1 MVTIP
6 ESVAQAI
13 PKLFDIHK
21 CWLIVNLAAELNYAV
36 ISVRR
41 FLAEFGYYSS
51 YTHNGKYYTLRSIP
65 QFHHDG
71 IWLYQDIG
79 FSRRR
84 SLTETLIHL
93 ASRSPAGLTA
103 EELIE
108 KLHCRCHT
116 VLAALH
122 RSQRLDRD
130 KVGRR
135 YVYLSVAPR
144 VNEQQRAI
152 LAPHAV
158 PLTPLPAEI
167 AVLVLAAYIRDP
179 EASTV
184 QLAQRLRRQR
194 NIRIDPQQIDRL
206 FTEHGVKKTPLVPGA
221 GRFRH

>member
-13 PKLFDIHK
+13 PNLFETQK
-21 CWLIVNLAAELNYAV
+21 CWLIANLAAELKYAA

-41 FLAEFGYYSS
+41 FLTEFGYYSS
-51 YTHNGKYYTLRSIP
+51 YTHNGKFYTLGSIP
-65 QFHHDG
+65 RFNRDG

-79 FSRRR
+79 FSRHR

-103 EELIE
+103 EDLIE
-108 KLHCRCHT
+108 KVQCRCHT

-122 RSQRLDRD
+122 RSRRLDRH

-135 YVYLSVAPR
+135 YVYLSAAPR
-144 VNEQQRAI
+144 VNEQQRAL
-152 LAPHAV
+152 LAPYSV

-167 AVLVLAAYIRDP
+167 AVLVLAAYIRYP

-184 QLAQRLRRQR
+184 QLAQRLQQQR
-194 NIRIDPQQIDRL
+194 KIRIDPQQIDGL
-206 FTEHGVKKTPLVPGA
+206 FAEHGVKKTPLVPGA

>member
-1 MVTIP
+1 MISIP

-13 PKLFDIHK
+13 PTLFNTRN
-21 CWLIVNLAAELNYAV
+21 CWLMADLAAELNYAV
-36 ISVRR
+36 VSVRR
-41 FLAEFGYYSS
+41 FLAAFGYYSS

-65 QFHHDG
+65 QFNRDG
-71 IWLYQDIG
+71 IWRYQDIG

-84 SLTETLIHL
+84 SLTGTLIHL

-116 VLAALH
+116 VLAALY
-122 RSQRLDRD
+122 RSRRWDRH
-130 KVGRR
+130 KAGRR
-135 YVYLSVAPR
+135 FVYLSAAPR
-144 VNEQQRAI
+144 VNEQQRAL
-152 LAPHAV
+152 LAPHFI

-184 QLAQRLRRQR
+184 QLAQRLQRQSA
-194 NIRIDPQQIDRL
+194 IRIDPQQIDRL
-206 FTEHGVKKTPLVPGA
+206 FTEHGVKKTPPVPEA
-221 GRFRH
+221 GHFRH